1 MGDDDA
7 SPTPLLVR
15 CLRRG
20 LPYAAGDHFFSDSA
34 TVSHPLHIL
43 SPFSSALGFENL
55 GFVMHSWHLLV
66 DLGILFLVD
75 LVCSVGGSSVVELLF
90 DSYAIAVGSHL
101 TSINW

>member
-1 MGDDDA
+1 
-7 SPTPLLVR
+7 
-15 CLRRG
+15 
-20 LPYAAGDHFFSDSA
+20 
-34 TVSHPLHIL
+34 
-43 SPFSSALGFENL
+43 
-55 GFVMHSWHLLV
+55 MHSWHLLV